1 MQEDM
6 GSGHSHSH
14 GRDSGFEA
22 PQGLKRFV
30 VYALVPLVVLTIVG
44 MVVTWPDRSALPVIE
59 VGDFVR
65 GTVESLEPCDNADPS
80 CAEAVV
86 RVDEGPDEGTTVT
99 LNLTIGETSPELD
112 PGTSVYLQPLPEGS
126 EPAYALA
133 DVNRTVP
140 LLVLSLMF
148 AAAVVVL
155 ARWKGVTAL
164 IGLIAS
170 LVILG
175 IYVLPALL
183 EGQSPVV
190 IAAIG
195 AAAIAIVSMGL
206 AHGFNVRTGVA
217 LIGTVLAL
225 IITTLLGALFT
236 EVMNFTGV
244 ATDDAAYLYAVS
256 GNVLDLR
263 GLLLAGL
270 VIGALGVLDDVTVT
284 QAATVWEVYGAD
296 ERVSLRSLWAAG
308 MRVGR
313 DHVAAVV
320 NTLVLA
326 YVGASLPLF
335 LLITLSDAPMLQS
348 INSETIAA
356 EIVRSMVGGLGII
369 AAVPLTTGLAAALL
383 VDSRRRAVAA
393 SRYIKP

>member
-1 MQEDM
+1 M
-6 GSGHSHSH
+6 GAGHSHDH
-14 GRDSGFEA
+14 GRGGGFEA
-22 PQGLKRFV
+22 PQGLRRIV
-30 VYALVPLVVLTIVG
+30 IYTLAPLVALTIIGIVL
-44 MVVTWPDRSALPVIE
+44 TWPDRSALPVIE

-65 GTVESLEPCDNADPS
+65 GTVESVEGCGNDDET
-80 CAEAVV
+80 CAVATI
-86 RVDEGPDEGTTVT
+86 RVDEGPDEGSTVT
-99 LNLTIGETSPELD
+99 LNLTIGLTSPALE
-112 PGTSVYLQPLPEGS
+112 PGTRVYLQPLPEGS
-126 EPAYALA
+126 DPAYALA
-133 DVNRTVP
+133 DVDRTVP
-140 LLVLSLMF
+140 LLVLSLLF

-155 ARWKGVTAL
+155 ARWKGVNAL
-164 IGLIAS
+164 IGLAAS
-170 LVILG
+170 LLILG

-183 EGQSPVV
+183 EGQSPVL
-190 IAAIG
+190 IASIG
-195 AAAIAIVSMGL
+195 AAAIAIMSMGL

-217 LIGTVLAL
+217 LIGTLIAL

-236 EVMNFTGV
+236 EAMNFTGV
-244 ATDDAAYLYAVS
+244 ATDDAAYLNVVS
-256 GNVLDLR
+256 GGVLDLR

-326 YVGASLPLF
+326 YAGAALPLF
-335 LLITLSDAPMLQS
+335 LLLTLSDAPMLQS

-356 EIVRSMVGGLGII
+356 EVVRSMVGGLGII
-369 AAVPLTTGLAAALL
+369 AAVPITTGLAAALL